1 MKAIKALTL
10 AITASLA
17 LFAVNANSALPPQNP
32 YLSANGGATMHG
44 DASSSDTSPYAG
56 AVKNSQQ
63 KLKSTRIAKQS
74 ACPTVLFGSDN
85 MPITLCTQIFGRSPI
100 IYLFDKDNN
109 KTLASLQMTKGSL
122 LGGVYAYM
130 DNQNQLVMVDGN
142 DDLVRVAHKKEQ
154 QARSF
159 WDILFGVKK
168 EEKWQLQV
176 AEKTSIKD
184 IVRNH
189 CGGKAG
195 CDSVVGLVPDWQG
208 NVFVATKKGVV
219 GVVNP
224 YTKAKS
230 YIKLPQGERIDNSIS
245 SAPEGVAIT
254 TSHATYLLKADAQ
267 GKPYIVWRKTYDRGT
282 ARKPGQLSWG
292 TGATATFFGEKTGS
306 EYLTITDNADKQ
318 INLLVYETKTG
329 KEVCKQPIFNPY
341 KGGTENSAIAYN
353 NSIYVA
359 NTFGYPYPKY
369 PEGAGESVPKKANF
383 DGGME
388 RIDIINGK
396 CKTVWKNDTVK
407 SSAVPRL
414 STVDGLIY
422 TMERKGLMQP
432 SQQFYSTI
440 VDSQTGQVVRSDF
453 VGFGF
458 IFDTLEM
465 VGTIMPNGTW
475 YQGVLSGVVKTEQQ
489 N

>member
-1 MKAIKALTL
+1 MKSIKLLTL
-10 AITASLA
+10 AISSSLA
-17 LFAVNANSALPPQNP
+17 LLSITAQAALPPQNP

-56 AVKNSQQ
+56 SVKNSQRP
-63 KLKSTRIAKQS
+63 LNSTRLAKQA

-85 MPITLCTQIFGRSPI
+85 MPIALCTQIFGRSPI
-100 IYLFDKDNN
+100 IFLFDKDSNE
-109 KTLASLQMTKGSL
+109 TLASLKMQKGSL
-122 LGGVYAYM
+122 LGGV
-130 DNQNQLVMVDGN
+130 N
-142 DDLVRVAHKKEQ
+142 DDLVRVAHEKSKYSRNTWEL
-154 QARSF
+154 
-159 WDILFGVKK
+159 LFAIPKD
-168 EEKWQLQV
+168 KWQLTID
-176 AEKTSIKD
+176 EKISIKD
-184 IVRNH
+184 IVRDH

-208 NVFVATKKGVV
+208 NVFVATKGGVV

-224 YTKAKS
+224 YTQQKA
-230 YIKLPQGERIDNSIS
+230 YIKLPEGERIDNSIS

-254 TSHATYLLKADAQ
+254 TSHATYLLKADAT
-267 GKPYIVWRKTYDRGT
+267 GKPYIVWRQEYDRGT

-292 TGATATFFGEKTGS
+292 TGATATFFGVQTGS
-306 EYLTITDNADKQ
+306 EYLTITDNADEQ
-318 INLLVYETKTG
+318 INLLVYETATG
-329 KEVCKQPIFNPY
+329 KEVCKQPIFEPF

-369 PEGAGESVPKKANF
+369 PDGAGVSVPKTADF

-396 CKTVWKNDTVK
+396 CQTVWKNTTVK

-422 TMERKGLMQP
+422 TTERKGIMQP
-432 SQQFYSTI
+432 GYQFYTTI
-440 VDSQTGQVVRSDF
+440 IDSQTGQVVRTDPM
-453 VGFGF
+453 GFGF

-465 VGTIMPNGTW
+465 VGTIMPDGTW
-475 YQGVLSGVVKTEQQ
+475 YQGVLSGVVKTEP
-489 N
+489 NM